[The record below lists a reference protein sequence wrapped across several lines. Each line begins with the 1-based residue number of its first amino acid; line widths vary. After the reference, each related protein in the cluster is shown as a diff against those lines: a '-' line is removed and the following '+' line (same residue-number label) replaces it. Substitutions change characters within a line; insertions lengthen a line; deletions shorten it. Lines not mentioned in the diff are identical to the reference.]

1 MGQRLKI
8 PIALWSF
15 FMHNGVQTES
25 SFKESQVFLHMPP
38 EITLLDVFLLVFIGM
53 GPLKVLV
60 IYISLTK
67 DFSTEL
73 RRKVAQKMVLTATI
87 VAIVLLVAGVLIMKL
102 LHFTTGALSIAGG
115 LILLLLALSMVLGTT
130 EKKEHE
136 GPLSEEEVMS
146 MAIYP
151 MAIPLL
157 LNPVGIVTLTVFSA
171 ESQGLLQIGALIIMV
186 LIVAAI
192 DFGVFLISHRL
203 YKNVSAER
211 IMVTEKL
218 LGIFLAA
225 LAVQLMV
232 NGLEDLHI
240 ISTIVH

>member
-1 MGQRLKI
+1 
-8 PIALWSF
+8 
-15 FMHNGVQTES
+15 
-25 SFKESQVFLHMPP
+25 MPP
-38 EITLLDVFLLVFIGM
+38 EITILDVFLLVFIGM

-60 IYISLTK
+60 VYIGLTK
-67 DFSTEL
+67 ELSTSQ

-87 VAIVLLVAGVLIMKL
+87 VAIVLLVAGVVIMKI

-115 LILLLLALSMVLGTT
+115 LILLLLALSMVLGTA
-130 EKKEHE
+130 EKKEHDS
-136 GPLSEEEVMS
+136 PVSEEEVMS

-151 MAIPLL
+151 LAIPLL

-171 ESQGLLQIGALIIMV
+171 ESQGLLQLGALIIMV

-192 DFGVFLISHRL
+192 DLGVFLISPRL
-203 YKNVSAER
+203 YKNVSTER

-232 NGLEDLHI
+232 NGLEELHI
-240 ISTIVH
+240 ISVVGH

>member
-1 MGQRLKI
+1 
-8 PIALWSF
+8 
-15 FMHNGVQTES
+15 
-25 SFKESQVFLHMPP
+25 MPP
-38 EITLLDVFLLVFIGM
+38 EITILDVFLLVFIGM

-60 IYISLTK
+60 VYIALTK
-67 DFSTEL
+67 ELSTGQ

-87 VAIVLLVAGVLIMKL
+87 VAIVLLVAGVLIMKI

-115 LILLLLALSMVLGTT
+115 LILLLLALSMVLGTA
-130 EKKEHE
+130 EKKEHDE
-136 GPLSEEEVMS
+136 PVSEDEIMS

-151 MAIPLL
+151 LAIPLL

-171 ESQGLLQIGALIIMV
+171 ESQGLFQLGALIIMV

-192 DFGVFLISHRL
+192 DLGVFLISPRL
-203 YKNVSAER
+203 YKNVSIER

-232 NGLEDLHI
+232 NGLEELHI
-240 ISTIVH
+240 ISVAVH

>member
-1 MGQRLKI
+1 
-8 PIALWSF
+8 
-15 FMHNGVQTES
+15 
-25 SFKESQVFLHMPP
+25 MPP

-53 GPLKVLV
+53 GPLKVLIV
-60 IYISLTK
+60 YISLTK
-67 DFSTEL
+67 EFSTEL
-73 RRKVAQKMVLTATI
+73 RRKVAQKMVFTATI

-115 LILLLLALSMVLGTT
+115 LILLLLALSMVLGNT
-130 EKKEHE
+130 EKNEHE

-203 YKNVSAER
+203 YKNVSTER

-232 NGLEDLHI
+232 NGLEELHI
-240 ISTIVH
+240 ISVALH

>member
-1 MGQRLKI
+1 
-8 PIALWSF
+8 
-15 FMHNGVQTES
+15 
-25 SFKESQVFLHMPP
+25 MPP
-38 EITLLDVFLLVFIGM
+38 EINLLDVFLLVFIGM

-60 IYISLTK
+60 VYISLTK
-67 DFSTEL
+67 EFSTEL
-73 RRKVAQKMVLTATI
+73 RRKVAQKMVFTATI

>member
-1 MGQRLKI
+1 
-8 PIALWSF
+8 
-15 FMHNGVQTES
+15 
-25 SFKESQVFLHMPP
+25 MPP

-67 DFSTEL
+67 EFSTEL
-73 RRKVAQKMVLTATI
+73 RRKVAQKMVFTATI

-136 GPLSEEEVMS
+136 GPLSEEDVMS

-151 MAIPLL
+151 L
-157 LNPVGIVTLTVFSA
+157 S
-171 ESQGLLQIGALIIMV
+171 IG
-186 LIVAAI
+186 
-192 DFGVFLISHRL
+192 
-203 YKNVSAER
+203 
-211 IMVTEKL
+211 
-218 LGIFLAA
+218 
-225 LAVQLMV
+225 
-232 NGLEDLHI
+232 
-240 ISTIVH
+240 

>member
-1 MGQRLKI
+1 
-8 PIALWSF
+8 
-15 FMHNGVQTES
+15 
-25 SFKESQVFLHMPP
+25 MPP
-38 EITLLDVFLLVFIGM
+38 EITILDIFLPVFIGM

-60 IYISLTK
+60 IYIALTK
-67 DFSTEL
+67 ELSTEQ

-87 VAIVLLVAGVLIMKL
+87 VAIVLLVAGVVIMKI
-102 LHFTTGALSIAGG
+102 LHFTAGALSIAGG

-130 EKKEHE
+130 EKKEHG
-136 GPLSEEEVMS
+136 GPVSEAEVMS

-151 MAIPLL
+151 LAIPLL

-171 ESQGLLQIGALIIMV
+171 ESQGLLQLGTLIIMV

-192 DFGVFLISHRL
+192 DLGVFLISPRL
-203 YKNVSAER
+203 SKNASTER

-225 LAVQLMV
+225 LAVQLIID
-232 NGLEDLHI
+232 GLAELHI
-240 ISTIVH
+240 ISVVVH

>member
-1 MGQRLKI
+1 
-8 PIALWSF
+8 
-15 FMHNGVQTES
+15 
-25 SFKESQVFLHMPP
+25 MPP
-38 EITLLDVFLLVFIGM
+38 EITILDVFLLVFIGM

-60 IYISLTK
+60 VYIALTK
-67 DFSTEL
+67 ELSTAQ

-87 VAIVLLVAGVLIMKL
+87 VAIVLLVAGVVIMKI

-115 LILLLLALSMVLGTT
+115 LLLLLLALSMVLGTN
-130 EKKEHE
+130 EKKEHD
-136 GPLSEEEVMS
+136 GPVSEDEVMS

-151 MAIPLL
+151 LAIPLL

-171 ESQGLLQIGALIIMV
+171 ESQGLFQLGALIIMV

-192 DFGVFLISHRL
+192 DLGVFLISPRL
-203 YKNVSAER
+203 YKNVSTER

-232 NGLEDLHI
+232 NGLEELHI
-240 ISTIVH
+240 ISVVGH

>member
-1 MGQRLKI
+1 
-8 PIALWSF
+8 
-15 FMHNGVQTES
+15 
-25 SFKESQVFLHMPP
+25 MPP

-60 IYISLTK
+60 VYISMTK
-67 DFSTEL
+67 EFNAEL

-130 EKKEHE
+130 EKNEHE

-151 MAIPLL
+151 LAIPLL

-203 YKNVSAER
+203 YKNVSTER
-211 IMVTEKL
+211 ILVTEKL

-232 NGLEDLHI
+232 NGLEELHI
-240 ISTIVH
+240 ISTIGH

>member
-1 MGQRLKI
+1 
-8 PIALWSF
+8 
-15 FMHNGVQTES
+15 
-25 SFKESQVFLHMPP
+25 MPP

-60 IYISLTK
+60 VYIALTK
-67 DFSTEL
+67 EFSTEL

-115 LILLLLALSMVLGTT
+115 LILLLLALSMVLGSA
-130 EKKEHE
+130 EKKEQDE
-136 GPLSEEEVMS
+136 PVSEEAVMS

-151 MAIPLL
+151 LAIPLL

-232 NGLEDLHI
+232 DGLVDLHI
-240 ISTIVH
+240 IAVGVH

>member
-1 MGQRLKI
+1 
-8 PIALWSF
+8 
-15 FMHNGVQTES
+15 
-25 SFKESQVFLHMPP
+25 MPP
-38 EITLLDVFLLVFIGM
+38 EFNVLDIFLLVFIGM

-60 IYISLTK
+60 VYISLTK
-67 DFSTEL
+67 EFSSEL
-73 RRKVAQKMVLTATI
+73 RRKVAQRMVLTATI
-87 VAIVLLVAGVLIMKL
+87 VSIVLLVAGVVIMKI

-115 LILLLLALSMVLGTT
+115 LILLLLALSMVLGSA
-130 EKKEHE
+130 EKKEQDN
-136 GPLSEEEVMS
+136 PVSEEAVMS

-151 MAIPLL
+151 LAIPLL

-171 ESQGLLQIGALIIMV
+171 ESQGLLQIGALIILV

-203 YKNVSAER
+203 YKNVSTER

-232 NGLEDLHI
+232 DGLVDLHI
-240 ISTIVH
+240 ISAIVHSSPA

>member
-1 MGQRLKI
+1 
-8 PIALWSF
+8 
-15 FMHNGVQTES
+15 
-25 SFKESQVFLHMPP
+25 MPP
-38 EITLLDVFLLVFIGM
+38 EIILIDVFLLVFIGM

-60 IYISLTK
+60 VYIALTK
-67 DFSTEL
+67 EFSTEL
-73 RRKVAQKMVLTATI
+73 RRKVAQKMVSTATI

-115 LILLLLALSMVLGTT
+115 LILLLLALSMVLGTN
-130 EKKEHE
+130 EKNEHE

-151 MAIPLL
+151 LAIPLL

-211 IMVTEKL
+211 ILVTEKL

-232 NGLEDLHI
+232 NGLEELHI
-240 ISTIVH
+240 ITTIVH

>member
-1 MGQRLKI
+1 
-8 PIALWSF
+8 
-15 FMHNGVQTES
+15 
-25 SFKESQVFLHMPP
+25 MPP
-38 EITLLDVFLLVFIGM
+38 EIILLDVFLLVFIGM

-60 IYISLTK
+60 VYIALTK
-67 DFSTEL
+67 ESSTEL
-73 RRKVAQKMVLTATI
+73 RRKVAQKMVLTATT

-115 LILLLLALSMVLGTT
+115 LILLLLALSMVLGNT
-130 EKKEHE
+130 EKNEHE

-151 MAIPLL
+151 LAIPLL

-232 NGLEDLHI
+232 NGLEELHI
-240 ISTIVH
+240 ISVAVH

>member
-1 MGQRLKI
+1 
-8 PIALWSF
+8 
-15 FMHNGVQTES
+15 
-25 SFKESQVFLHMPP
+25 MPP
-38 EITLLDVFLLVFIGM
+38 EITILDVFLLVFIGM

-60 IYISLTK
+60 VYIALTK
-67 DFSTEL
+67 EFSTQV

-87 VAIVLLVAGVLIMKL
+87 VSIVLLVAGVLIMKI

-115 LILLLLALSMVLGTT
+115 LILLLLALSMVLGTG
-130 EKKEHE
+130 EKNEHE
-136 GPLSEEEVMS
+136 GPMSEEEVMS

-151 MAIPLL
+151 LAIPLL

-171 ESQGLLQIGALIIMV
+171 ESQGLLQIGALVIMV

-192 DFGVFLISHRL
+192 DLGVFLISHRL
-203 YKNVSAER
+203 YKNVSTER

-232 NGLEDLHI
+232 NGLEELHI
-240 ISTIVH
+240 ISVAVH

>member
-1 MGQRLKI
+1 
-8 PIALWSF
+8 
-15 FMHNGVQTES
+15 
-25 SFKESQVFLHMPP
+25 MPP
-38 EITLLDVFLLVFIGM
+38 EITLLDVFLLVFIDM

-67 DFSTEL
+67 EFSSEL

-115 LILLLLALSMVLGTT
+115 LILLLLALSMVLGSS

-136 GPLSEEEVMS
+136 DPLSEEEVMS

-171 ESQGLLQIGALIIMV
+171 ELQGLLQIGALIIMV

-192 DFGVFLISHRL
+192 DFGVFLISYRL
-203 YKNVSAER
+203 YKNVSTER

-232 NGLEDLHI
+232 NGLEELHI
-240 ISTIVH
+240 ISVALH

>member
-1 MGQRLKI
+1 
-8 PIALWSF
+8 
-15 FMHNGVQTES
+15 
-25 SFKESQVFLHMPP
+25 MPP

-60 IYISLTK
+60 LYIALTK
-67 DFSTEL
+67 ELSTGQ

-87 VAIVLLVAGVLIMKL
+87 VAIVLLVAGVLIMKI

-115 LILLLLALSMVLGTT
+115 LILLLLALSMVLGTA
-130 EKKEHE
+130 EKKEQDS
-136 GPLSEEEVMS
+136 PISEEDVMS

-151 MAIPLL
+151 LAIPLL

-171 ESQGLLQIGALIIMV
+171 ESQGLLQLGALIIMV

-232 NGLEDLHI
+232 NGLEELHI
-240 ISTIVH
+240 ISVAVH

>member
-1 MGQRLKI
+1 
-8 PIALWSF
+8 
-15 FMHNGVQTES
+15 MHNVVQTES
-25 SFKESQVFLHMPP
+25 SFKESQGFIHMPP

-60 IYISLTK
+60 VYISLTK
-67 DFSTEL
+67 EFSTEL

-87 VAIVLLVAGVLIMKL
+87 VAIVLLIAGVLIMKI

-115 LILLLLALSMVLGTT
+115 LILLLLALSMVLGSS
-130 EKKEHE
+130 EKKEQDDSV
-136 GPLSEEEVMS
+136 SEEDVMS

-151 MAIPLL
+151 LAIPLL

-171 ESQGLLQIGALIIMV
+171 ESQGLLQIGALIVMV

-225 LAVQLMV
+225 LAVQLMID
-232 NGLEDLHI
+232 GLVDLHI
-240 ISTIVH
+240 ISVALH

>member
-1 MGQRLKI
+1 
-8 PIALWSF
+8 
-15 FMHNGVQTES
+15 
-25 SFKESQVFLHMPP
+25 MPP

-60 IYISLTK
+60 VYISLTK
-67 DFSTEL
+67 EFSTEL
-73 RRKVAQKMVLTATI
+73 RRKVAQKMVFTATI

-136 GPLSEEEVMS
+136 DPLSEEDVMS

-232 NGLEDLHI
+232 NGLEELHI
-240 ISTIVH
+240 ITVALH

>member
-1 MGQRLKI
+1 
-8 PIALWSF
+8 
-15 FMHNGVQTES
+15 MHNVVQTES

-38 EITLLDVFLLVFIGM
+38 EFTLLDIFLLVFIGM

-60 IYISLTK
+60 VYIALTK
-67 DFSTEL
+67 EFSTEL
-73 RRKVAQKMVLTATI
+73 RRRVAQKMVLTATI
-87 VAIVLLVAGVLIMKL
+87 VAIVLLVAGALIMKL

-115 LILLLLALSMVLGTT
+115 LILLLLALSMVLGSA
-130 EKKEHE
+130 ENKEHE
-136 GPLSEEEVMS
+136 GPVSEEDAMS

-151 MAIPLL
+151 LAIPLL

-186 LIVAAI
+186 LIVAAF

-232 NGLEDLHI
+232 NGLEELHI
-240 ISTIVH
+240 ISTLVH

>member
-1 MGQRLKI
+1 
-8 PIALWSF
+8 
-15 FMHNGVQTES
+15 
-25 SFKESQVFLHMPP
+25 MPP
-38 EITLLDVFLLVFIGM
+38 EITILDTFLLVFIGM

-60 IYISLTK
+60 VYIALTK
-67 DFSTEL
+67 ELSTSQ

-87 VAIVLLVAGVLIMKL
+87 VAIILLVAGVVIMKI

-115 LILLLLALSMVLGTT
+115 LILLLLALSMVMGTA
-130 EKKEHE
+130 ENKEHD
-136 GPLSEEEVMS
+136 GPLSEEEIMS

-151 MAIPLL
+151 LAIPLL

-171 ESQGLLQIGALIIMV
+171 ESQGLLQLGTLIIMV

-192 DFGVFLISHRL
+192 DLIVFLISPRL
-203 YKNVSAER
+203 YKNVSTER
-211 IMVTEKL
+211 VMVTEKL

-232 NGLEDLHI
+232 NGLEELHI
-240 ISTIVH
+240 ISVAVH

>member
-1 MGQRLKI
+1 
-8 PIALWSF
+8 
-15 FMHNGVQTES
+15 
-25 SFKESQVFLHMPP
+25 MPP
-38 EITLLDVFLLVFIGM
+38 EITLLDVFLLVFIDM

-67 DFSTEL
+67 EFSSEL

-115 LILLLLALSMVLGTT
+115 LILLLLALSMVLGSS

-136 GPLSEEEVMS
+136 DPLSEEEVMS

-192 DFGVFLISHRL
+192 DFGVFLISYRL
-203 YKNVSAER
+203 YKNVSTER

-232 NGLEDLHI
+232 NGLEELHI
-240 ISTIVH
+240 ISVALH

>member
-1 MGQRLKI
+1 
-8 PIALWSF
+8 
-15 FMHNGVQTES
+15 
-25 SFKESQVFLHMPP
+25 MPP
-38 EITLLDVFLLVFIGM
+38 EITLLDVFLLVFIDM

-67 DFSTEL
+67 EFSSEL

-115 LILLLLALSMVLGTT
+115 LILLLLALSMVLGSS

-136 GPLSEEEVMS
+136 DPLSEEEVIS

-171 ESQGLLQIGALIIMV
+171 NRRGCS
-186 LIVAAI
+186 
-192 DFGVFLISHRL
+192 R
-203 YKNVSAER
+203 
-211 IMVTEKL
+211 
-218 LGIFLAA
+218 
-225 LAVQLMV
+225 
-232 NGLEDLHI
+232 
-240 ISTIVH
+240 